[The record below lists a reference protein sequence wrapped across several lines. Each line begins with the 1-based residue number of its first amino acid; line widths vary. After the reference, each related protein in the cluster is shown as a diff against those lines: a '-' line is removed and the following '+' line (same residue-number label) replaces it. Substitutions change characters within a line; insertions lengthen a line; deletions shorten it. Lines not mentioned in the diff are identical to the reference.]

1 MKNFINLLP
10 TECAGLAIQP
20 GHRMLL
26 THQKVGTDMWVVL
39 LTRMPGDHCKAWKMP
54 LQEYWAL
61 EPKHGTRDR
70 YVRENLVPEVVEKK
84 QKFFQML
91 LF

>member
-1 MKNFINLLP
+1 MNNFIKLLP
-10 TECAGLAIQP
+10 TECAGLAILP

-39 LTRMPGDHCKAWKMP
+39 LTRMPGDHCKAWKIS
-54 LQEYWAL
+54 LKDYWAL

-70 YVRENLVPEVVEKK
+70 YVRENLEPTISQNLKI
-84 QKFFQML
+84 QTYFL
-91 LF
+91 